1 MLPPRVPIRTMTMNK
16 QMHTQADLGSF
27 KKNIYSQFG
36 EDGVIEEI
44 LKRISSSASTN
55 GWCVE
60 FGAWDGIHLSN
71 TCNLIRNKNYKA
83 VLIEGDKDKHEQL
96 KTNIPQDDVWK
107 FCRFVTFEGED
118 TLDGILSTTPIPEDF
133 DFLSIDIDGCD
144 YYIFDSLTQY
154 RPKIICIEFN
164 PTIPNEVEFVQPK
177 DFRTKQGA
185 SAKSIIKLGNKK
197 NYSLVAVTECNV
209 FMVRKDYQEI
219 VIGREPADLNQLRSD
234 TRSKVFLF
242 VGFDGTILSNKE
254 ELYLE
259 WHEIPMK
266 TNCIQYLP
274 RYLRTYPLD
283 YTLPQKLLFTLWLAF
298 RDPRKFLSF
307 LRKKFKALG

>member
-1 MLPPRVPIRTMTMNK
+1 
-16 QMHTQADLGSF
+16 
-27 KKNIYSQFG
+27 
-36 EDGVIEEI
+36 
-44 LKRISSSASTN
+44 
-55 GWCVE
+55 
-60 FGAWDGIHLSN
+60 
-71 TCNLIRNKNYKA
+71 
-83 VLIEGDKDKHEQL
+83 
-96 KTNIPQDDVWK
+96 
-107 FCRFVTFEGED
+107 
-118 TLDGILSTTPIPEDF
+118 
-133 DFLSIDIDGCD
+133 
-144 YYIFDSLTQY
+144 
-154 RPKIICIEFN
+154 
-164 PTIPNEVEFVQPK
+164 
-177 DFRTKQGA
+177 
-185 SAKSIIKLGNKK
+185 
-197 NYSLVAVTECNV
+197 
-209 FMVRKDYQEI
+209 MVRKDYQEI